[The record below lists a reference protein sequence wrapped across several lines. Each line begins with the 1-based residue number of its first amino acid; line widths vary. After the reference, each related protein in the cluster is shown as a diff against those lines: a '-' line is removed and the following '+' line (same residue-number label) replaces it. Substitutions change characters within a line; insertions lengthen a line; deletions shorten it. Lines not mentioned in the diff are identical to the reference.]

1 MTPSDAQISTDVLI
15 IGGGLAGCF
24 AAIKAVESG
33 AKVVIFDKANIVRSG
48 NGGTGLHRIPLIH
61 PDYNCTFE
69 EFAEL
74 NVQCAAGICDE
85 DVSYEFAS
93 DSLDRILDLESYGI
107 PVRKDDGSFILKPA
121 QDICPGKIAIWGP
134 GPTVWHDVKP
144 VLAKKVVDAGV
155 KVFNRTAAVGLLTE
169 DGRPGGRVSGAIGL
183 GTRTGQFI
191 VCTAKAVVLTSGGS
205 YRVGRHKN
213 SLYAPTRFIEC
224 GCPTNSGDGQ
234 YMAYRAGADMVNME
248 FLELSPSWKDLPHW
262 GCGPIGVVGREVLGT
277 GEPVSTSHEEAS
289 KFDRYAKTYTFGLDA
304 EVLFND
310 ASVIPGYPEK
320 KGEMLE
326 LLWAEENEATSYAYL
341 LWQRER
347 GEDFTTGPIEFEWH
361 PPYLHNNQAGIHM
374 NTRAASTLEGLYCAG
389 DIIGGGWRQS
399 SGGAFVFGARAGRS
413 AAEYAAQTSHIQVNW
428 DQVEAEKEHI
438 LQATQVS
445 PRQGYSWVEL
455 EDKARQIVSEYGG
468 PLTSNAKL
476 QRGLTHLE
484 RIKTRYLPL
493 LYARNIRE
501 MLRVCEVHSTFWIA
515 EAHLRSALFRQESRF
530 PYVSLLYKRGCP
542 VEDDQNWLK
551 HSVIRNVDGQMTLG
565 TKEVRRRGQDK

>member
-1 MTPSDAQISTDVLI
+1 MHKSDAHISTDVLV

-24 AAIKAVESG
+24 AAIKAAESG
-33 AKVVIFDKANIVRSG
+33 AKVVVFDKANIKRSG

-61 PDYNCTFE
+61 PDYNYTFE

-85 DVSYEFAS
+85 DISYEFAR
-93 DSLDRILDLESYGI
+93 DTRDRVLDLESYGI
-107 PVRKDDGSFILKPA
+107 PVRKDDGSFIFKPA
-121 QDICPGKIAIWGP
+121 QDICPGEIAIWGP

-144 VLAKKVVDAGV
+144 VLAGKVLDSAV
-155 KVFNRTAAVGLLTE
+155 KVYNRTAGIGLLTE
-169 DGRPGGRVSGAIGL
+169 DGQPGGRVIGAVGL

-191 VCTAKAVVLTSGGS
+191 VCAAKAVILTTGGS
-205 YRVGRHKN
+205 YRVSRHRN

-234 YMAYRAGADMVNME
+234 YMAYRAGADIVNME

-262 GCGPIGVVGREVLGT
+262 GCGPIGVVGREILGT
-277 GEPVSTSHEEAS
+277 GEPVSPSHEEAS
-289 KFDRYAKTYTFGLDA
+289 KFDRYTKTFTFGVDT

-310 ASVIPGYPEK
+310 ASVVPGFPEK

-341 LWQRER
+341 LWQKER
-347 GEDFTTGPIEFEWH
+347 GEDFTKGPIEFEWH
-361 PPYLHNNQAGIHM
+361 PPYLHNNQAGVHM
-374 NTRAASTLEGLYCAG
+374 DTQGASTLQGLYCAG

-399 SGGAFVFGARAGRS
+399 SGGAFVFGARAGHS
-413 AAEYAAQTSHIQVNW
+413 AAEYAHRTSYIPINQ
-428 DQVEAEKEHI
+428 DQVGAEKRRI
-438 LQATQVS
+438 LQATEVS
-445 PRQGYSWVEL
+445 PPQGYSWIEL

-476 QRGLTHLE
+476 QRGLMHLE
-484 RIKTRYLPL
+484 RIRTRYLPL
-493 LYARNIRE
+493 LYARNTRE
-501 MLRVCEVHSTFWIA
+501 MLRVSEVHSTFWIA
-515 EAHLRSALFRQESRF
+515 EAHLSSALFRQESRF

-542 VEDDQNWLK
+542 IQDDQNWLR
-551 HSVIRNVDGQMTLG
+551 HSVIRNIEGQMALG
-565 TKEVRRRGQDK
+565 TKEIRRLEQNG